1 MTHDVRIPCPRCGVW
16 YWQGDRH
23 TCASSDFLTAAVMQA
38 AFPDHDRM
46 LTREADSAASMVA
59 AHYRNRIAVEDELR
73 GQYADD
79 ETFSWEVQRV
89 MWEQNVSASTAV
101 DVAAASRRLAE
112 RKARAVA

>member
-1 MTHDVRIPCPRCGVW
+1 MTRPNGGWRCSYGAWHDL
-16 YWQGDRH
+16 YE
-23 TCASSDFLTAAVMQA
+23 TCKCWETNAAVMAA

-101 DVAAASRRLAE
+101 HVAGASRRLAAN
-112 RKARAVA
+112 KAARAAA